1 MRAGLRDLYLISD
14 DGDDG
19 DAEGGGT
26 TGGGDGAAGGNGVTA
41 QDRQKREREEVEV
54 KALKMERH
62 IPSARSYNAG
72 VAGQG
77 VSMQVS
83 RCCVGWGEGGEWRP
97 MMVPPL
103 PAFLCVGSLLV
114 LYLGILWM
122 SL

>member
-1 MRAGLRDLYLISD
+1 VRAGLRDLYLISD

-72 VAGQG
+72 RAGLVVRVVDG
-77 VSMQVS
+77 GLCTRRAVMVWCFCFWWPNFVS
-83 RCCVGWGEGGEWRP
+83 R
-97 MMVPPL
+97 
-103 PAFLCVGSLLV
+103 S
-114 LYLGILWM
+114 
-122 SL
+122 